1 MKLIVIGA
9 LTVLLVLTGCASSE
23 PQAEAPVN
31 PTAEEQLGGEI
42 GLNDVGMPDWVF
54 SPGPDDENH
63 YVVGY
68 ALMANRMNSMRRAQ
82 AEARNV
88 MAEWVSTVVDEVIT
102 TYTNDAGEG
111 VNRQA
116 VDAFETVSRQRA
128 QAVLS
133 GVQQEDMWVDADGG
147 VYVLMSLPIENI
159 ENDLLSVV
167 NETFTSDAFARNDAA
182 EAANQMMNDAI
193 AKYFGTPAV

>member
-1 MKLIVIGA
+1 
-9 LTVLLVLTGCASSE
+9 
-23 PQAEAPVN
+23 
-31 PTAEEQLGGEI
+31 
-42 GLNDVGMPDWVF
+42 
-54 SPGPDDENH
+54 
-63 YVVGY
+63 
-68 ALMANRMNSMRRAQ
+68 
-82 AEARNV
+82 